1 MQHLWIEEW
10 PLRLRRKKLIS
21 QEPVNIQGKDLPNG
35 QTEDLKREA
44 REDQKTRAET
54 ISETVDSVKK
64 IRKRTTAVN
73 ESLSSVA
80 LCVFSVALCASSF
93 LVTHSPQRTHNLSRF
108 IGRVA
113 QRNT

>member
-1 MQHLWIEEW
+1 M
-10 PLRLRRKKLIS
+10 RLRRKKPIS

-54 ISETVDSVKK
+54 ISETVDLVKK
-64 IRKRTTAVN
+64 IRKRTIATN
-73 ESLSSVA
+73 ESLS
-80 LCVFSVALCASSF
+80 SVALCASSF
-93 LVTHSPQRTHNLSRF
+93 LVTQSSQRTH
-108 IGRVA
+108 RVA

>member
-1 MQHLWIEEW
+1 
-10 PLRLRRKKLIS
+10 
-21 QEPVNIQGKDLPNG
+21 VNIQGKDLPNG
-35 QTEDLKREA
+35 QTEDLKRET
-44 REDQKTRAET
+44 REDQKTRAES

-64 IRKRTTAVN
+64 TRKRTIAVN
-73 ESLSSVA
+73 ESQSSVA

-93 LVTHSPQRTHNLSRF
+93 LVTHSSQRTHNLSRF